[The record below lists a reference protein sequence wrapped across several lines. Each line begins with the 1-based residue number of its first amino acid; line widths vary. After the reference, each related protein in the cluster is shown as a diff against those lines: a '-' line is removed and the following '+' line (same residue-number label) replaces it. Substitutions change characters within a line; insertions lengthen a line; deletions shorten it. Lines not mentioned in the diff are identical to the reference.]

1 MKQILFLI
9 STVLFFS
16 SCEPEGMSKG
26 DVQARLKNLQELGTV
41 EYTLSKILAVDDK
54 QWYSV
59 GDRKVLMSMKA
70 DLKAGVDFSGIGI
83 EKIDNSEKSIEL
95 KMPPAKVIL
104 LDIQPDKIK
113 YELIHVSATRGN
125 FTNEELNKIQILGE
139 EDINS
144 KLEELGILKE
154 ADKNA
159 KLFIT
164 SWLKMM
170 GFNKVIFSETPKNE
184 KDV

>member
-1 MKQILFLI
+1 MKQIFIFI
-9 STVLFFS
+9 SALLLLS

-41 EYTLSKILAVDDK
+41 EYTLSKVLAVDDN
-54 QWYSV
+54 QWYSA

-70 DLKAGVDFSGIGI
+70 DLKAGVDFSKI
-83 EKIDNSEKSIEL
+83 EVTSIDKSEKTIEL

-113 YELIHVSATRGN
+113 YELIHVSATRGD
-125 FTNEELNKIQILGE
+125 FTNDELNQIQILGE

-170 GFNKVIFSETPKNE
+170 GFATVNFLETTKNE